1 MSKEE
6 NIAAQLLLSSEKE
19 GDTKQHRELFKD
31 CALVEIIHLHDC
43 LRGSLKALEHDVQ
56 QLAKAV
62 HSGSEEQ
69 QRMLEKKVA
78 GRFQVIWSVFRAH
91 SSAEDEFIWPAL
103 QRKTQGRIQG
113 HKHKGK
119 DAIIEQEEYEED
131 HADEERMFS
140 EMDRLLTRLRQYLLK
155 PDLSQPNNN
164 QHTEQVITAIAQ
176 HTSTLSQH
184 LMHHLKKEETQ
195 CMPLVAQHLSKE
207 EIHELVGQIMGK
219 RSADTIAQIMTMA
232 VQSLNEADRIEMV
245 KYMKQAMSGTFFDRW
260 LLMSGWMSHDAPNAD
275 IAPNARPEQPGND
288 ELAVNEVQADEALNR
303 NLKRRADAEEQDD
316 TKRARIVPLED
327 EELEE
332 ANNSG
337 GWTSPEE
344 LEKFIRAIATNPA
357 LTAAQKNS
365 TIQGLRDSVWKS
377 NKKHRGS
384 RPAAP
389 TVVNSTTTSFHHPR
403 FPSAEPGRPAL
414 VTASSTRRVTPPSM
428 YFKKNKAGKVV
439 VISPNDLPASS
450 SEPLPLFS
458 ASEMAPTYHDGA
470 AASVLGCPHYA
481 RACKLRHPNS
491 GRLYTCRLCCEQQR
505 ELASGDPDDPL
516 DRYAVTEVLCMQCHA
531 LQPAGDRCINA
542 ECESRGKP
550 FSKYFCRICHLYDDA
565 ANKHIFHCPY
575 CNCCRLGK
583 GLGIDFRH
591 CMRCNAC
598 VSLADDDHQCIP
610 QKLQGSCPI
619 CHESLFQSTEPLRG
633 LKCGHVMHMSCFTE
647 YRRGHSYT
655 CPLCMRSMDDMKGK
669 LSQSE
674 LDDLLR
680 DAPHK
685 SFVPVL

>member
-1 MSKEE
+1 MSEE
-6 NIAAQLLLSSEKE
+6 EATSVKGENDA
-19 GDTKQHRELFKD
+19 KQRRELFKD

-56 QLAKAV
+56 ELAKAV
-62 HSGSEEQ
+62 RSDSEEQ

-78 GRFQVIWSVFRAH
+78 GRFKVIWSVFRAH

-113 HKHKGK
+113 HKHKEK
-119 DAIIEQEEYEED
+119 DAVIEQEEYEED

-140 EMDRLLTRLRQYLLK
+140 EMDRLLTKLREHFLK
-155 PDLSQPNNN
+155 PELSQPNSL
-164 QHTEQVITAIAQ
+164 HTEHITTAIAQ

-184 LMHHLKKEETQ
+184 LMHHLEKEETQ
-195 CMPLVAQHLSKE
+195 CMPLVAQHLSKD

-232 VQSLNEADRIEMV
+232 VQSLEETDRIEMV

-275 IAPNARPEQPGND
+275 IAPNARPEQPASD
-288 ELAVNEVQADEALNR
+288 ELIVINETRDEDANQSDQ
-303 NLKRRADAEEQDD
+303 KRPTEAREHGDA
-316 TKRARIVPLED
+316 KRARVVPLEED
-327 EELEE
+327 EVDESK
-332 ANNSG
+332 SG

-377 NKKHRGS
+377 NKRHRCLHS
-384 RPAAP
+384 AAP
-389 TVVNSTTTSFHHPR
+389 TVVNSTTNFHQPL
-403 FPSAEPGRPAL
+403 FPSGDAGRAAL
-414 VTASSTRRVTPPSM
+414 VIASATRRVTPPSM

-439 VISPNDLPASS
+439 LIST
-450 SEPLPLFS
+450 SESPVTSLAETLPLFS
-458 ASEMAPTYHDGA
+458 ASEMAPSYHDGA

-481 RACKLRHPNS
+481 RACKLRHPKS

-516 DRYAVTEVLCMQCHA
+516 DRYEVTEVLCMKCHA

-565 ANKHIFHCPY
+565 ADKNIFHCPY

-591 CMRCNAC
+591 CMVSCAAC
-598 VSLADDDHQCIP
+598 AQT
-610 QKLQGSCPI
+610 
-619 CHESLFQSTEPLRG
+619 LFYRD
-633 LKCGHVMHMSCFTE
+633 KCSAGILTYC
-647 YRRGHSYT
+647 
-655 CPLCMRSMDDMKGK
+655 
-669 LSQSE
+669 
-674 LDDLLR
+674 
-680 DAPHK
+680 
-685 SFVPVL
+685 